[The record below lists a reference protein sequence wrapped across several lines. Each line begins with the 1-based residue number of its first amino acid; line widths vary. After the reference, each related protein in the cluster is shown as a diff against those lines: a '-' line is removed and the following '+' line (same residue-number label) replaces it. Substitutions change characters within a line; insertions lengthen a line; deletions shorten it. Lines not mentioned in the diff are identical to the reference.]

1 MSEEMT
7 PAERA
12 LAQLDQWDRRIEAM
26 PAGDQALIAIAR
38 GTFERF
44 LGEHGEHGKIAMQLV
59 MLTQVINAADPTI
72 LQ

>member
-1 MSEEMT
+1 MNDEMT

-12 LAQLDQWDRRIEAM
+12 LDQLDQWERRIEAM
-26 PAGDQALIAIAR
+26 SPGDQAMVAIAL

-44 LGEHGEHGKIAMQLV
+44 LGEHGEHGRIAMQLV
-59 MLTQVINAADPTI
+59 MLTQVVNAADPTI